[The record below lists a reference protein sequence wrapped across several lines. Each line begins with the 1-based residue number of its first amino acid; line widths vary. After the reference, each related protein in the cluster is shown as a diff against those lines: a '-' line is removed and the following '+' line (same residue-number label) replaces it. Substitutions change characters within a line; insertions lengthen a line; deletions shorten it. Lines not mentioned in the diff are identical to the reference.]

1 MAEEYSLSINDYI
14 TIARRR
20 ALLMAITFVV
30 VIAIAVVVSLAL
42 KPVYQSTGT
51 ILVESPTVS
60 TDLIQGGPADLVD
73 EQIEVIRQRV
83 LTRDNL
89 NKIIDKFR
97 LFKDD
102 SKSLSYSE
110 KVDLFRRNVIVEPLR
125 STAKGRRNGVTY
137 AFKLSYED
145 SSPQVAYGV
154 ASDLVTLF
162 LNENVRAKSERA
174 SEATEFLGQEADR
187 IKKEVEALESK
198 ISSYKQRHGTST
210 PDNSA
215 VLFAALSRTETDL
228 GRITNDHQVAL
239 DELKT
244 LELEAEYAK
253 AKKGGGTAKAA
264 NDLDAMKAER
274 ERLLSIY
281 KVTHPDVR
289 ALTRKIEAGE
299 HTQAASGSDAN
310 ATEGRGESLDEQAQK
325 IKLSLARERVQ
336 RLDQQQRT
344 VRARLEQIERQMTQ
358 VPEAERGLASMMRE
372 HEGAQKQY
380 NEIRAKQMSAQVSE
394 NLVQENKADRFA
406 LIDPPVLPEKP
417 IRPDRV
423 KILLLGFLASLGAP
437 IGLVFALETVNQRV
451 RGANALAAVLRH
463 RPMATIPYITTREQI
478 ALRKKSVRYGI
489 VIFIILIGLA
499 IGLTHKFY
507 MPLDILWFKIL
518 GRFA

>member
-1 MAEEYSLSINDYI
+1 MAEDYSLSINDYI
-14 TIARRR
+14 TIVRRR

-30 VIAIAVVVSLAL
+30 VIAIAVVVSVAL

-60 TDLIQGGPADLVD
+60 ADLIQGGPADLVD

-125 STAKGRRNGVTY
+125 STAKGRGGVTY

-145 SSPQVAYGV
+145 SSPQVAYGI

-162 LNENVRAKSERA
+162 LNENVRSKSERA

-253 AKKGGGTAKAA
+253 AKRGGGTAKSA
-264 NDLDAMKAER
+264 NDLDGMKAER

-281 KVTHPDVR
+281 KETHPDVR
-289 ALTRKIEAGE
+289 ALTRKIEAVE
-299 HTQAASGSDAN
+299 QPQAASDAKT
-310 ATEGRGESLDEQAQK
+310 AEGRGESLDEQAQK

-336 RLDQQQRT
+336 RLDQQQRA
-344 VRARLEQIERQMTQ
+344 VRARLEQLERQMTQ

-437 IGLVFALETVNQRV
+437 IALVFALETVNQRV
-451 RGANALAAVLRH
+451 RGANALTALLRH
-463 RPMATIPYITTREQI
+463 RPLATIPYITTREQI

-489 VIFIILIGLA
+489 VIFIIVLGLA